1 MRRLLA
7 AFALALALAPVP
19 AAADTIVRLT
29 LDGRPVDRSGGSA
42 VLHNGIV
49 YADVVDLVRSF
60 NGILTFQGQA
70 LVVTVNGVTAT
81 FTAGSR
87 TAKVAD
93 GSVVMRGPAYVR
105 NGDLFVPLEM
115 FITRVANARVRIS
128 PDKTH
133 ADISVN
139 ANPLS

>member
-1 MRRLLA
+1 VRRILAAA
-7 AFALALALAPVP
+7 AFALALAPLP
-19 AAADTIVRLT
+19 AAADTVVKLT

-60 NGILTFQGQA
+60 NGILTFQGKA

-81 FTAGSR
+81 FTDGSR

-93 GSVVMRGPAYVR
+93 GSVVMRGPAFER
-105 NGDLFVPLEM
+105 NRDLFVPLEM

-128 PDKTH
+128 PDKTR